1 MILNGFDSTALAV
14 SIDFTYIYP
23 HMKNRKN
30 TYRILTVKALL
41 LMAMVLVSTVG
52 FSQSKYIQ
60 QYRGLADT
68 LSEEYGIPAAV
79 ILGVAILESGS
90 GTSRNA
96 KLLNNHFGIVGKNKL
111 KNVRTRYK
119 QYESVH
125 DSYKDFCKLLKKKKY
140 YKNLKGNM
148 NYTLWVDAISK
159 SGYSEV
165 PATWKQRVISTIKK
179 NKLSTAQ

>member
-1 MILNGFDSTALAV
+1 M
-14 SIDFTYIYP
+14 
-23 HMKNRKN
+23 
-30 TYRILTVKALL
+30 
-41 LMAMVLVSTVG
+41 
-52 FSQSKYIQ
+52 
-60 QYRGLADT
+60 ADT

-96 KLLNNHFGIVGKNKL
+96 KLLNNHFGILGKNKL
-111 KNVRTRYK
+111 KNVKTRYK
-119 QYESVH
+119 QYESVY

-148 NYTLWVDAISK
+148 NHILWVDAISK

-165 PATWKQRVISTIKK
+165 PDIWKQRVLSTIKK
-179 NKLSTAQ
+179 NKLTAAP

>member
-1 MILNGFDSTALAV
+1 MLIFAAMKPL
-14 SIDFTYIYP
+14 
-23 HMKNRKN
+23 HMKWRNG
-30 TYRILTVKALL
+30 ILVILL
-41 LMAMVLVSTVG
+41 ALVSQLS
-52 FSQSKYIQ
+52 FSQSKYIK
-60 QYRGLADT
+60 QYRPLADS
-68 LSEEYGIPAAV
+68 LQEEYGIPAAV

-111 KNVRTRYK
+111 KNIKTRYK
-119 QYESVH
+119 QYESVYE
-125 DSYKDFCKLLKKKKY
+125 SYKDFCKLLKKKKY

-159 SGYSEV
+159 AGYSEV

-179 NKLSTAQ
+179 NKLAS

>member
-1 MILNGFDSTALAV
+1 
-14 SIDFTYIYP
+14 
-23 HMKNRKN
+23 MKNQSI
-30 TYRILTVKALL
+30 RIRNRSGFNPRKALFLVVFL
-41 LMAMVLVSTVG
+41 LSLSPV

-60 QYRGLADT
+60 QYRPLADS

-96 KLLNNHFGIVGKNKL
+96 KLLKNHFGIVGKNKL
-111 KNVRTRYK
+111 KNVKTRYK

-125 DSYKDFCKLLKKKKY
+125 DSYKDFCKLLKKKKF

-148 NYTLWVDAISK
+148 NYALWVDSISRA
-159 SGYSEV
+159 GYSEV
-165 PATWKQRVISTIKK
+165 PTIWKQRVLSTIKK
-179 NKLSTAQ
+179 NKLAPAGR